1 MGTMKRSMWSLLRDY
16 EAGNLKGLDAFRAL
30 ENDCG
35 GNNGCVR
42 VKYQDIQNL
51 NGATGT
57 LGTLVTLWYEVKDKR
72 ASCPSD
78 DYRGEVFCVTKDRCI
93 YPVRAALPVYPDVY
107 PDMPKQVK
115 QAKQAKQAKDLDIT
129 FNLAPAQWSRDLP
142 SNVLYAMT
150 DKSDGSLMNL
160 TFVPYGTPV
169 YEALEGLPSIVN
181 EQGRWILGSKFVFA
195 TSGTLLDDFIHVICV
210 LYGNVDAFLER
221 AACAL
226 DANKTHIT
234 TTTLLFELILAE
246 ESPFLTAKYHA
257 PRLDFLG
264 TLWYDPITAVKHH
277 RLPQPSDSSVFL
289 HTALPTRVLDTWT
302 AVCEHYTE
310 QGRANLEAPL
320 TQHMEIEG
328 FVVYALDP
336 QSHEVI
342 TAVKLKYWWYLV
354 AHRAHHPR
362 NTAWSSWL
370 EHAPMF
376 QTLKHRLQN
385 HQIPSDALALT
396 IAVPL
401 ARLIELASALWAR
414 TQNKKDWVDYTAS
427 KEATDAYATLL
438 ATIREGKH
446 HTCAPARGL
455 SLFMQIHGW
464 MEAGLNGILL
474 QERVIQWLKGL

>member
-1 MGTMKRSMWSLLRDY
+1 MWSLLRDY
-16 EAGNLKGLDAFRAL
+16 EAGNLQGLDAFHEL

-42 VKYQDIQNL
+42 AKYESLGLDK
-51 NGATGT
+51 T

-72 ASCPSD
+72 ALCPSD

-107 PDMPKQVK
+107 PHMPKQVK
-115 QAKQAKQAKDLDIT
+115 QSKKEKQSKQAKDLDMT

-142 SNVLYAMT
+142 PNVLYAMT
-150 DKSDGSLMNL
+150 EKSDGSLMNL
-160 TFVPYGTPV
+160 TFVPHGTPV
-169 YEALEGLPSIVN
+169 YDALEGLPSIVRP
-181 EQGRWILGSKFVFA
+181 QGCWILGSKFVFA
-195 TSGTLLDDFIHVICV
+195 TSGTLLDDFIRVICT
-210 LYGNVDAFLER
+210 LYRNVDAFLER
-221 AACAL
+221 ALCAF
-226 DANKTHIT
+226 DANASTP
-234 TTTLLFELILAE
+234 TTLLFELILAE

-264 TLWYDPITAVKHH
+264 TIWYDPITAVKHH

-310 QGRANLEAPL
+310 QGHAILAAPL
-320 TQHMEIEG
+320 TQHVEIEG

-342 TAVKLKYWWYLV
+342 TARKLKYWWYLV

-362 NTAWSSWL
+362 NAAWSSWL

-376 QTLKHRLQN
+376 QTLKHRIQN

-414 TQNKKDWVDYTAS
+414 TQNKKDWVDYAAS
-427 KEATDAYATLL
+427 KEATDAYAELRSK
-438 ATIREGKH
+438 ICDGNH

-455 SLFMQIHGW
+455 SLFMQMHGW
-464 MEAGLNGILL
+464 MEQGLNGSLL
-474 QERVIQWLKGL
+474 QERVIQWLQGH